1 MSVVAIAEPHLAA
14 EFAELA
20 AELHDQPSVGHT
32 IDKLLAFALNAT
44 GADHS
49 GVILVRGKTAVETA
63 AASDPLVA
71 KLDALQLE
79 LHEGPNLAV
88 LTGQPIVVVNDIRH
102 DDRWPAWAEHVADAG
117 IGSLL
122 GVRLH
127 TTGSTVG
134 TLNLY
139 SREADAFDADD
150 RAVAQIL
157 ARHAAVAL
165 STALNA
171 HHLWQAVD
179 ARKRIGQAQGILME
193 RFDLNADQA
202 FSVLMRYSQ
211 DNNVKL
217 RAVAET
223 LIETRQ
229 LPDRDPS

>member
-1 MSVVAIAEPHLAA
+1 MASITEPHLAA
-14 EFAELA
+14 QFAELA
-20 AELHDQPSVGHT
+20 ASLHDQTSVRHT
-32 IDKLLAFALNAT
+32 IEKVLAFALNAT

-49 GVILVRGKTAVETA
+49 GVILVRAGKDIETA
-63 AASDPLVA
+63 AATDPVVA

-79 LHEGPNLAV
+79 LGEGPNLTV
-88 LTGQPIVVVNDIRH
+88 LTDQPIVVINDTRH
-102 DDRWPAWAEHVADAG
+102 DQRWPAWTEHLSESG
-117 IGSLL
+117 IHSLL

-127 TTGSTVG
+127 TPGSTVG

-139 SREADAFDADD
+139 ARKPDAFDTDD

-165 STALNA
+165 STAQNA
-171 HHLWQAVD
+171 HNLWQAVD

-202 FSVLMRYSQ
+202 FAVLLRYSQ
-211 DNNVKL
+211 DNNIKL

-223 LIETRQ
+223 LIETRE
-229 LPDRDPS
+229 LPT